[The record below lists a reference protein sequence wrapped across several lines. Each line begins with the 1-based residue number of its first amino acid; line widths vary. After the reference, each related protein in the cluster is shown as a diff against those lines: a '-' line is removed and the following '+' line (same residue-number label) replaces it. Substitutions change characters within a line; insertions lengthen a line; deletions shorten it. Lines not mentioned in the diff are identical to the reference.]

1 MTLQE
6 SANSSFVSGSAGES
20 LECILNISGLN
31 LVSLL
36 ITPDGSLEGSSYDI
50 FVSNNGA
57 QWHYVK
63 SVALQ
68 GTVTSNSWSYDNQSV
83 FLNILSF
90 NFLKISL
97 SGTNGISSNILLSG
111 R

>member
-6 SANSSFVSGSAGES
+6 SANSSFVTGASGES

-31 LVSLL
+31 LVSVL
-36 ITPDGSLEGSSYDI
+36 ITSDGSLENGSYDI
-50 FVSNNGA
+50 FVSNNA
-57 QWHYVK
+57 SQWHYVR

-68 GTVTSNSWSYDNQSV
+68 GTLTSNSFSYDNQSV

-90 NFLKISL
+90 NHVKIAL
-97 SGTNGISSNILLSG
+97 SGTEGISSSILLSG